1 MAKYSERKNTRSSS
15 GSAGGPTTKKAK
27 DTKEETSS
35 EIIKRHQDEAIE
47 NLRKGRKTESEVDGG
62 CDDRRFDILFTAV
75 RVLIDTNNEIYE
87 RCKQY
92 CKKITTD
99 GEIRFYRI
107 GYFTVKVWK
116 DDDEK
121 KEMNVGSTLEVELE
135 DFKNFTCLPSE
146 LNDLGFKAADDVDSI
161 LDGYE
166 KYFRTI
172 TFFTKPLAFQ
182 YLMIFKKHLQ
192 DVQAALGNIETWI
205 TEPYRNLDFINEQFG
220 TNLDLPGLQDISD
233 GAVLDPPSGKED
245 SICLYCFDRRCY
257 HVRKK
262 VGGGWE
268 GSSNPSQH
276 INYCPGDLNFGRFTY
291 YGEFFCT
298 GVPKNLKT
306 LPATGT
312 INMEFNISQA
322 TDQDRL
328 KSFMAAF
335 AQS

>member
-47 NLRKGRKTESEVDGG
+47 NLRKGRKIESEVDGG
-62 CDDRRFDILFTAV
+62 CDDEDIINDRRFDILFTAV

-92 CKKITTD
+92 CKKMTTD

-172 TFFTKPLAFQ
+172 TFFYKTTCISISYDLQEAFT
-182 YLMIFKKHLQ
+182 
-192 DVQAALGNIETWI
+192 G
-205 TEPYRNLDFINEQFG
+205 
-220 TNLDLPGLQDISD
+220 
-233 GAVLDPPSGKED
+233 
-245 SICLYCFDRRCY
+245 
-257 HVRKK
+257 
-262 VGGGWE
+262 
-268 GSSNPSQH
+268 
-276 INYCPGDLNFGRFTY
+276 CPGRIGKHRNMDYRTISKFGFYQR
-291 YGEFFCT
+291 
-298 GVPKNLKT
+298 
-306 LPATGT
+306 A
-312 INMEFNISQA
+312 I
-322 TDQDRL
+322 RH
-328 KSFMAAF
+328 KS
-335 AQS
+335 